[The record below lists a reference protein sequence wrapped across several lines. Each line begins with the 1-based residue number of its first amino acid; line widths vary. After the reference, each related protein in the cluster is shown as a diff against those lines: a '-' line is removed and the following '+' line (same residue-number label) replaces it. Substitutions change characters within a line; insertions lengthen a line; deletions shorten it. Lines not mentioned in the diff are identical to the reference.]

1 MLRDMKKEIE
11 KIISQNW
18 EKNNSGF
25 YLNKNYIDQLLALF
39 NSNLKEQRELLE
51 KKLRI
56 RETGGTEEYIKGWN
70 SATYE
75 IKNVLEKLG
84 GKE

>member
-1 MLRDMKKEIE
+1 MLRDKIKEI
-11 KIISQNW
+11 ITYHSDDGT
-18 EKNNSGF
+18 SG
-25 YLNKNYIDQLLALF
+25 YALSNEQIDALDALF